1 MMPEAASSVADFGAV
16 ILLSLFF
23 SGEGSSVGSTLL
35 LILAFIV
42 LVAAIGVALAEVER
56 LERVSSV
63 LRRLQDTSAQIRVRG
78 ALVFLIGFAVLA

>member
-1 MMPEAASSVADFGAV
+1 MPEAASSVADFGAV